1 MFPFVGS
8 PDRSFRVL
16 AIPFLI
22 SGFLLASAAAGVPQ
36 VPKPSGQLI
45 DVGGRKLHI
54 TCQGVGTPAVLLES
68 GAAEFSLDWA
78 LVMPRIARI
87 TRVCAWDRAGYAWS
101 DSSSHF
107 EEFPAVAEDM
117 RELLRQTG
125 IQPPWILAGHAM
137 GALYARDY
145 QHRHPEDVAGL
156 ILVDPTPEEDVEVT
170 MFGHTVPLIDMA
182 DHDLV
187 AWPTRPFAPSRT
199 SPPPERSLLE
209 HGVTTPFNKLPRPLQ
224 AARQWALERLFAE
237 LDGLNAEQ
245 AHAVMESQRTAFF
258 DLYTDRHREPLTI
271 PVVVLSRGKDTSPVI
286 RAMQDEL
293 ARTSSNA
300 IHTTVKSS
308 GSQIQIEKPRLVA
321 SAVTHM
327 VKTLRRKGR

>member
-1 MFPFVGS
+1 
-8 PDRSFRVL
+8 VL
-16 AIPFLI
+16 
-22 SGFLLASAAAGVPQ
+22 
-36 VPKPSGQLI
+36 KPSGQLI
-45 DVGGRKLHI
+45 DVGGRNLHI
-54 TCQGVGTPAVLLES
+54 KCQGVGSPVVILES

-101 DSSSHF
+101 DSSPHF

-117 RELLRQTG
+117 CELMRRTG
-125 IQPPWILAGHAM
+125 IQPPWILVGHAM

-145 QHRHPEDVAGL
+145 QRRHPEDVAGL
-156 ILVDPTPEEDVEVT
+156 ILVDPTPEEDVQVT
-170 MFGHTVPLIDMA
+170 MFGHIVSLIDMA

-187 AWPTRPFAPSRT
+187 AWPIRPFAPSRT
-199 SPPPERSLLE
+199 SPPPERSWLE
-209 HGVTTPFNKLPRPLQ
+209 HDVTAPFNRLPRPLQ

-245 AHAVMESQRTAFF
+245 AHAVMESQRRAFF
-258 DLYTDRHREPLTI
+258 DLYTDRHRGPLTI

-286 RAMQDEL
+286 RTMQDEI
-293 ARTSSNA
+293 ARISSNT
-300 IHTTVKSS
+300 IHKTVKSS

-321 SAVTHM
+321 STVTHM
-327 VKTLRRKGR
+327 VKTLRREDR